1 MTITI
6 LTWFILSYG
15 LMNIMVFSSIFRGLR
30 DFFSNWGNNKNA
42 PFRPVGEFI
51 SGILSCPMCFG
62 FHGGWFLSLV
72 IFSPTFALFG
82 TSLWYS
88 WFFDGILSS
97 GAVWAINA
105 IVEWFEEN
113 RLSNQKIE
121 TTYIVE
127 DENGPQILN
136 D

>member
-1 MTITI
+1 MTINI

-15 LMNIMVFSSIFRGLR
+15 LMNIMVFSSIFSGVRN
-30 DFFSNWGNNKNA
+30 FFQTWGNNKSVPLNGVA
-42 PFRPVGEFI
+42 HFI

-72 IFSPTFALFG
+72 VFSPAMTLFG
-82 TSLWYS
+82 MPLWCG

-113 RLSNQKIE
+113 RPAK
-121 TTYIVE
+121 
-127 DENGPQILN
+127 
-136 D
+136 